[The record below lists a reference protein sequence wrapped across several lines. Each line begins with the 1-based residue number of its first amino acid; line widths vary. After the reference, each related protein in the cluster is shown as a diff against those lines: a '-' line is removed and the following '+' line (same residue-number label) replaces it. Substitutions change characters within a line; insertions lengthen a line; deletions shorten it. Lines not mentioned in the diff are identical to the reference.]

1 MTKRYSEYDEKH
13 KEFYFYLG
21 LISTRFAVVE
31 FKILKMLGLLIS
43 DDFVL
48 TNTLFERNSLAQNI
62 EYLKK
67 INKLKRIEEK
77 ATQNLIQQ
85 ITNVKGKRNLFV
97 HGLWGEP
104 KMKENDLIIS
114 CADPKMDY
122 SEEFENG
129 KRISRMWKS
138 VTSNEFRLSYLK
150 KLSVNLSDIIFAQNH
165 LIKKFEEF
173 NIENT

>member
-1 MTKRYSEYDEKH
+1 MKRYSEFDEKH

-31 FKILKMLGLLIS
+31 YNVLKILGLLIS
-43 DDFVL
+43 DDNVL

-62 EYLKK
+62 SFLKK
-67 INKLKRIEEK
+67 INKLKKVEEK
-77 ATQNLIQQ
+77 ATHNMIEQV
-85 ITNVKGKRNLFV
+85 TNIKGKRNLFV

-104 KMKENDLIIS
+104 IVKDNDLVIS

-129 KRISRMWKS
+129 KMMLRTWKS
-138 VTSNEFRLSYLK
+138 VTHNEFRLSYLK
-150 KLSVNLSDIIFAQNH
+150 KLSTNLSDIILAQEH
-165 LIKKFEEF
+165 LIKRFEDYNF
-173 NIENT
+173 ENM